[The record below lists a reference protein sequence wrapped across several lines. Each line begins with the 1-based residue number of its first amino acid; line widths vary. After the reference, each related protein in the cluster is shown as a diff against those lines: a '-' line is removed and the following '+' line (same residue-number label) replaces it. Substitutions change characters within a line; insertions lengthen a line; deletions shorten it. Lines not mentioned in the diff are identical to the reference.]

1 MPKFFT
7 PFSKSHHYSFLPL
20 DPSSHCISGLNVPKH
35 THQGPGRSL
44 QPPAPIL
51 PGWTPTPLPHI
62 RPGAQPEALSRSIQF
77 SNVTQRFSTLP
88 SSPAPP
94 AGSPLDRECPLS
106 SAPPQ
111 RPPSNLFLLLTGSQT
126 VDLWFDIESGEVDF
140 LLGTSVGPRCQAA
153 WQAKGQ
159 APAGMSTLPATPHSQ
174 NLHATPSAL
183 PLGDSAWPSP
193 PPPEA
198 LVS

>member
-1 MPKFFT
+1 MPKFFA

-35 THQGPGRSL
+35 THQGPPPHCPTSALGPSRKL
-44 QPPAPIL
+44 FPAPSSSATSPNVSQL
-51 PGWTPTPLPHI
+51 SPRPQPH
-62 RPGAQPEALSRSIQF
+62 PQ
-77 SNVTQRFSTLP
+77 
-88 SSPAPP
+88 APP
-94 AGSPLDRECPLS
+94 WTESVLS
-106 SAPPQ
+106 HRPPPQ

>member
-1 MPKFFT
+1 MASGPLHAQIFRPIFKVPPLQLSSFR
-7 PFSKSHHYSFLPL
+7 PIFSLYQWPQC
-20 DPSSHCISGLNVPKH
+20 PQ
-35 THQGPGRSL
+35 THPPG
-44 QPPAPIL
+44 
-51 PGWTPTPLPHI
+51 TPTPLPHI
-62 RPGAQPEALSRSIQF
+62 RPGAQPEALSRCLLHPLHPVQ
-77 SNVTQRFSTLP
+77 QRHPTFLN
-88 SSPAPP
+88 
-94 AGSPLDRECPLS
+94 SPLVPSPTRRLPPGPRVS
-106 SAPPQ
+106 SLIAPPPQ

-159 APAGMSTLPATPHSQ
+159 APAGMSTLPATPYSQ

>member
-1 MPKFFT
+1 MASGPLHAQIFHPIFKVPPLQLSSFR
-7 PFSKSHHYSFLPL
+7 PIFSLYQWPQC
-20 DPSSHCISGLNVPKH
+20 PQ
-35 THQGPGRSL
+35 THPPG
-44 QPPAPIL
+44 
-51 PGWTPTPLPHI
+51 TPTPLPHI

>member
-35 THQGPGRSL
+35 THQGP
-44 QPPAPIL
+44 PPHC
-51 PGWTPTPLPHI
+51 PTS
-62 RPGAQPEALSRSIQF
+62 ALGPSRKLFPAASCTHSIQF